1 MQKLAKSLG
10 IKSVVSMYT
19 GKGSLSYFLDDDRE
33 AKKLQKFLQKS
44 FKRVRLIPLDK
55 SKGDTANWVV
65 AADMIGFESVNER
78 TRMKPQVKRLLKQK
92 GYAPIFQAID
102 NSKRQLK
109 QMRYSRGEIQDT
121 LIDMF
126 GDEDPKILQKIKESV
141 NEAKYKGYDYK
152 RQNRKDGLPLIV
164 PALRKT
170 FSNMKDLKK
179 YIDKHGTMEGVNED
193 VYYGYYKNKEVKV
206 NAKSDKDAKKQI
218 ISKLKI
224 PKGDL
229 KRASMINHT
238 KNQFKLESVNEK
250 VTYHDG
256 GRTVGIDVRDIYD
269 YMVALKKTNP
279 TKFKKDMKH
288 KVLKG
293 IWDRYSKGGE
303 MYKEADLGLTYK
315 KGKTVKVKHKTS
327 GKSLIIIDKPNV
339 RKEYEKIGFF
349 AEGSC
354 GYGIDGKVGS
364 QPAGPHLIKKKKKK
378 VDEAVIKVDKDPHKG
393 VRNTPKGKTFNPLL
407 LKGEDKIKALVWS
420 GSYPQGKGSYELKG
434 NKLNVNGIN
443 PRDKGFYIAHFTK
456 NTKIKRANLYYDGV
470 HWQDKN
476 KKF

>member
-1 MQKLAKSLG
+1 MHANEPE
-10 IKSVVSMYT
+10 M
-19 GKGSLSYFLDDDRE
+19 
-33 AKKLQKFLQKS
+33 AKKWEKKKKNESPWHDIHGTDKTTTPQQAAKNVKKMKDKQKIDYLLYIKK
-44 FKRVRLIPLDK
+44 FKPELYKKLRKNPKVSNLVK
-55 SKGDTANWVV
+55 KYV
-65 AADMIGFESVNER
+65 ESV
-78 TRMKPQVKRLLKQK
+78 T
-92 GYAPIFQAID
+92 
-102 NSKRQLK
+102 
-109 QMRYSRGEIQDT
+109 
-121 LIDMF
+121 
-126 GDEDPKILQKIKESV
+126 
-141 NEAKYKGYDYK
+141 
-152 RQNRKDGLPLIV
+152 
-164 PALRKT
+164 
-170 FSNMKDLKK
+170 
-179 YIDKHGTMEGVNED
+179 
-193 VYYGYYKNKEVKV
+193 
-206 NAKSDKDAKKQI
+206 
-218 ISKLKI
+218 
-224 PKGDL
+224 
-229 KRASMINHT
+229 
-238 KNQFKLESVNEK
+238 EK

-420 GSYPQGKGSYELKG
+420 GSYPRGKGSYELKG

>member
-1 MQKLAKSLG
+1 MHANEPEMAKKWEKKK
-10 IKSVVSMYT
+10 KSVDESRPKY
-19 GKGSLSYFLDDDRE
+19 GKLKLTKE
-33 AKKLQKFLQKS
+33 KPKKITQWIWS
-44 FKRVRLIPLDK
+44 APKRIM
-55 SKGDTANWVV
+55 SKRAWLRVPDMNKKRRDGVDYV
-65 AADMIGFESVNER
+65 ATSIGPNRTQVYLPVIFESVNE
-78 TRMKPQVKRLLKQK
+78 
-92 GYAPIFQAID
+92 
-102 NSKRQLK
+102 
-109 QMRYSRGEIQDT
+109 
-121 LIDMF
+121 
-126 GDEDPKILQKIKESV
+126 
-141 NEAKYKGYDYK
+141 
-152 RQNRKDGLPLIV
+152 
-164 PALRKT
+164 
-170 FSNMKDLKK
+170 DL
-179 YIDKHGTMEGVNED
+179 
-193 VYYGYYKNKEVKV
+193 YYGYYKNKEVKV

-229 KRASMINHT
+229 NRASMINHT

-269 YMVALKKTNP
+269 YMVSIKKTNP
-279 TKFKKDMKH
+279 AKFKKDMKN
-288 KVLKG
+288 KALKG
-293 IWDRYSKGGE
+293 IWDRYSKGWK